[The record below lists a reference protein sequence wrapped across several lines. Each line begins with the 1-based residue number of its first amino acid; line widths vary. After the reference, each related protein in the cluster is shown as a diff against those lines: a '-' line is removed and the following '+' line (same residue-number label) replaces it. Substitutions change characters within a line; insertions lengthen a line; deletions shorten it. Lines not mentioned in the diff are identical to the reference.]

1 MFNQNNLSIVLLLL
15 ILVGLIYLLVVR
27 NLPNQENFEDN
38 IVHPKRYEE
47 AMKAEQRQNNQ
58 QDEEEQQVEEQQ
70 VEQEQQQVEEQR
82 VIAVDDN
89 DIEGRVD
96 GDFADLDDAYGP
108 LQNEGLTADT
118 VNLLNKEVKQ
128 FKAEDYLPK
137 EKNDDWFDTDFA
149 GSLNIENASLINTEK
164 YQIGVNTVGQSLKNP
179 SYDIRGT
186 IPNPKFNV
194 GPFNNSTYEPD
205 FNIKALY

>member
-15 ILVGLIYLLVVR
+15 ILVGLIYLLVVK
-27 NLPNQENFEDN
+27 NTPTQESFDEN

-47 AMKAEQRQNNQ
+47 AMKAEKKQEQKDEDEQ
-58 QDEEEQQVEEQQ
+58 EEEQEDEKVVPQVM
-70 VEQEQQQVEEQR
+70 
-82 VIAVDDN
+82 AVNDN

-108 LQNEGLTADT
+108 LQNDGLTADT

-205 FNIKALY
+205 FNIKSLY